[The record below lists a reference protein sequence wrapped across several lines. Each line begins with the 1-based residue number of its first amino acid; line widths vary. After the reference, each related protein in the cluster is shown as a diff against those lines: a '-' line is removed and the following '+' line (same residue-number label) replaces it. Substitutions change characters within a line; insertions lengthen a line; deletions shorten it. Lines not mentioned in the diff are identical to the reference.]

1 MWGQHGWHSTLGA
14 WAWPCGALSKC
25 FRVSLDSLPQGQPT
39 KQERSSSTSFSLLS
53 EGSLPNLLFLPF
65 YWFIY
70 LPTLSIK
77 HAHNIYWMVTLLS
90 TLRAFLSLI
99 FSITLRQTQPGHSLR
114 IKQLAAGIDFMRG
127 ASRSLLL
134 LSYPDSAVHFS
145 LLWAQSTTRNLSIF
159 HMPHLVLLGSYGCYK
174 KYAITPF

>member
-127 ASRSLLL
+127 SLHERICSERADLCSCSVILTLL
-134 LSYPDSAVHFS
+134 FISVFCEPKVP
-145 LLWAQSTTRNLSIF
+145 QET
-159 HMPHLVLLGSYGCYK
+159 
-174 KYAITPF
+174 